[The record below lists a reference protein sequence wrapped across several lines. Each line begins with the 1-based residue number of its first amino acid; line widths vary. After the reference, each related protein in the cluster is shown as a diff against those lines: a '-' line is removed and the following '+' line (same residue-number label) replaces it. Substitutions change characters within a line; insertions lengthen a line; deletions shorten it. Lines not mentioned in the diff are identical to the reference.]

1 MKKRIVVFGIFTFF
15 IMMAAA
21 AQTLVINTT
30 QGEKLFKENKPKEAV
45 QVLENEIL
53 NNQIT
58 SNTYNFLGL
67 GYYQLEEYAK
77 SLDAFERGIKAQPSN
92 VKLLSFNKGN
102 TYYAMKDYASAV
114 SAYSQAFLDDT
125 TFYDALLNRANAFL
139 MGDQLLNAKK
149 DYELFLE
156 KCPDDPQEE
165 KIRRIIQ
172 AIIDE
177 LARREEEARRLAEQN
192 KARWEE
198 VDPTIADHEA
208 GDDREWERVDDAIA
222 DLELPENRRDW
233 QLVEAK
239 IEDPE
244 KEPEPEE
251 DVPDW
256 QKVDPKIEDQKV
268 ENKTDWEKVNPKI
281 EDQTVEKKPDW
292 QKVESNIESH
302 KEEKKTDWEKME
314 EVEQNKAI
322 VENQHKKTDE
332 KVDLDKNADQTSE
345 TGRDWEALDVEKVA
359 GLPASEEVPADD
371 DILTAY
377 EWENLS
383 DEEAMEIKRLE
394 KESKEAHDRW
404 VKEQSLIKQKMAEE
418 ELKKLQEKDDA
429 ERLSRE
435 KMLKEM
441 MEAEEAR
448 RKKLLDDVA
457 NSLQNTD
464 SINMTSG
471 ADDIIDYDQEGEL
484 D

>member
-1 MKKRIVVFGIFTFF
+1 
-15 IMMAAA
+15 
-21 AQTLVINTT
+21 
-30 QGEKLFKENKPKEAV
+30 
-45 QVLENEIL
+45 
-53 NNQIT
+53 
-58 SNTYNFLGL
+58 
-67 GYYQLEEYAK
+67 
-77 SLDAFERGIKAQPSN
+77 
-92 VKLLSFNKGN
+92 
-102 TYYAMKDYASAV
+102 
-114 SAYSQAFLDDT
+114 
-125 TFYDALLNRANAFL
+125 
-139 MGDQLLNAKK
+139 
-149 DYELFLE
+149 
-156 KCPDDPQEE
+156 
-165 KIRRIIQ
+165 
-172 AIIDE
+172 
-177 LARREEEARRLAEQN
+177 
-192 KARWEE
+192 
-198 VDPTIADHEA
+198 
-208 GDDREWERVDDAIA
+208 
-222 DLELPENRRDW
+222 
-233 QLVEAK
+233 
-239 IEDPE
+239 
-244 KEPEPEE
+244 
-251 DVPDW
+251 
-256 QKVDPKIEDQKV
+256 
-268 ENKTDWEKVNPKI
+268 
-281 EDQTVEKKPDW
+281 
-292 QKVESNIESH
+292 
-302 KEEKKTDWEKME
+302 ME

-359 GLPASEEVPADD
+359 GLPASEEVPAYD

-383 DEEAMEIKRLE
+383 DEEAMELKRLE